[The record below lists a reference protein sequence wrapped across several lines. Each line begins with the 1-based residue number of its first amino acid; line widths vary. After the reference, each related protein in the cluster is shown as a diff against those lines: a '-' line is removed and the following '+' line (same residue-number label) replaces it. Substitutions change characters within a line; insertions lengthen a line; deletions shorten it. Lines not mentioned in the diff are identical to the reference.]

1 MDFSFKSRSKR
12 GKIGGVARGE
22 GRCENDVVG
31 FLVRVRRSLDRPI
44 LSAKKEAKLS
54 ATEIHRVDE
63 GKTVRVKKICRL

>member
-12 GKIGGVARGE
+12 GKIGGVTGE
-22 GRCENDVVG
+22 GRYGNDVAG
-31 FLVRVRRSLDRPI
+31 LLVRVRRSLDRPI